1 MASSNGKMVD
11 AVTKAGQGP
20 TLWQRGVKILVLAA
34 LFGWLLLEVYPL
46 LFLFFTSF
54 KTDPQILNTPFALPS
69 ALPLDNYIGVWLG
82 ERNNQPFAI
91 FFRNSVIVTAGTL
104 LLLLAVASL
113 AGYALARG
121 RFPGSAAVQQSFLL
135 SLAVPAHVLLIPI
148 FFFME
153 RLGLRNSLWGLI
165 LMYTTLG
172 LPFTVLLMRAYFLSF
187 PRELEEAAMLDGC
200 TRLGTF
206 WRVVVPVSKGALASM
221 AIVNITW
228 IWSELFFALILLN
241 RMDMRTLPLAIA
253 SYSPQ
258 MFASESTIAG
268 QFAAMALATIPMIVF
283 YFLFQR
289 QITKGMTMGAFR

>member
-1 MASSNGKMVD
+1 MQKRDVSLS
-11 AVTKAGQGP
+11 TQLGQAPKLG
-20 TLWQRGVKILVLAA
+20 LRVLKVG
-34 LFGWLLLEVYPL
+34 LFGLLVFWLLIEIYPI

-54 KTDPQILNTPFALPS
+54 KTDPQILNTPFAPPTSL
-69 ALPLDNYIGVWLG
+69 ALDNYIGVWAG
-82 ERNNQPFAI
+82 ERNNQPFAV
-91 FFRNSVIVTAGTL
+91 FFRNSVIVTSGTL
-104 LLLLAVASL
+104 LLLLIVASL

-121 RFPGSAAVQQSFLL
+121 RFLGSEAVQQGFFL

-153 RLGLRNSLWGLI
+153 HLGLRNNLVGLI

-172 LPFTVLLMRAYFLSF
+172 LPFTALLMRSYFLSF

-200 TRLGTF
+200 SRLGTF
-206 WRVVVPVSKGALASM
+206 LRVVVPVSRGAMASM

-228 IWSELFFALILLN
+228 VWSELFFALVLLN
-241 RMDMRTLPLAIA
+241 RMDVRTLPMAIA

-258 MFASESTIAG
+258 MFANESTIAG
-268 QFAAMALATIPMIVF
+268 QFAAMALATIPMIVL